1 MGPPTHRA
9 FTAFTHFLPPS
20 LKPLSN
26 VEDAQD
32 ILATPPAKRSVWDY
46 LKLLALLSDTGYK
59 LGDNVEFLS
68 TYVIWCSSEKST
80 NVIL

>member
-1 MGPPTHRA
+1 VRSVHT
-9 FTAFTHFLPPS
+9 LPPS
-20 LKPLSN
+20 PPPLKPLSN

-68 TYVIWCSSEKST
+68 TYVIGFSSEKSRPT
-80 NVIL
+80 NAHF